1 MIPTQDENE
10 SSVKQVTVEEE
21 PNFPEFGSADVEIA
35 TMNDC
40 GVLGTPATYIICD
53 NEKTIG
59 SVNFYGP
66 KKAHSNV
73 TNFSRSTGSAPL
85 LTLDIGTSLSG
96 IPDPKNARWRLR
108 KSPA

>member
-1 MIPTQDENE
+1 MIPTHDENE
-10 SSVKQVTVEEE
+10 SSIKQVTVEEE

-66 KKAHSNV
+66 KEGTFQRDELLSFDWVRPASYLGHWYELEWYPRPEKCKM
-73 TNFSRSTGSAPL
+73 AP
-85 LTLDIGTSLSG
+85 
-96 IPDPKNARWRLR
+96 
-108 KSPA
+108 